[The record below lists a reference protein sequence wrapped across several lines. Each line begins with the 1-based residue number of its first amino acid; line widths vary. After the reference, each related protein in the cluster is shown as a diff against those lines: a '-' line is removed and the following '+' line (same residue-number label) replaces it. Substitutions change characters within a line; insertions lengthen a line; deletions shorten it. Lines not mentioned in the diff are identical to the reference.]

1 MTVDDLTRRLNE
13 VVGGQRHLHREEK
26 PGVRCPGTGVTEDG
40 LGLR

>member
-26 PGVRCPGTGVTEDG
+26 PRFGVQGQG
-40 LGLR
+40 